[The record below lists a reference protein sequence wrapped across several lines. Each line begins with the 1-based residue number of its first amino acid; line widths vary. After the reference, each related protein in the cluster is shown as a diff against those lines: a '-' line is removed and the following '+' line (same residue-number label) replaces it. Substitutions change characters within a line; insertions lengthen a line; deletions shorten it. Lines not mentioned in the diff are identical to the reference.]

1 MNSNVFELSVLPP
14 GGPPKASKTCSETG
28 RAFAPGEKIYSIIY
42 YDQGELARKDMC
54 VKAWKGFRRP
64 ESTLAWWSSRVPSHR
79 SSDDRKKT
87 RSPNDAL
94 VSLFEELLFKPE
106 EKSLLYALA
115 LLLVRRRVFRFE
127 FENARAQQKPSQEN
141 ARQDSIFVYSSRN
154 DACYA
159 IPVVRMT
166 QKEMDDVQNRL
177 VDILDN
183 PDNIRLSTHFETP
196 CSGDLVAPEE

>member
-28 RAFAPGEKIYSIIY
+28 RAFTPGEKFYSILY

-54 VKAWKGFRRP
+54 VKAWKEFHRP
-64 ESTLAWWSSRVPSHR
+64 ESTLAWWSSRVHSPR
-79 SSDDRKKT
+79 STDDRKKT

-106 EKSLLYALA
+106 EKRLLYALA

-127 FENARAQQKPSQEN
+127 FENALAQQKRSSGN

-159 IPVVRMT
+159 VPVVRMT
-166 QKEMDDVQNRL
+166 QEEMDDVQKRL

-183 PDNIRLSTHFETP
+183 PENVRLSSPFETP
-196 CSGDLVAPEE
+196 CPHDLAALEE